1 MLSMDIGIDLGT
13 SNVLV
18 CVKGRG
24 VVINQPSVV
33 AYETATKKIIAIG
46 AKAKKMIG
54 KTPDTIEVV
63 RPLKKGVISDYTVTE
78 RMLKAFIKTAMEK
91 RTSVGRPKI
100 CVCVPSGVTEVE
112 RRAVEDAVY
121 RTGAKSVY
129 VMEEPLAAAVGAAV
143 DISEAKGNMV
153 VDIGGGTT
161 DIAVISL
168 GGAVVS
174 QSIKCA
180 GDDFNEAMIRYIRRK
195 YNLLIGE
202 QTAEKA
208 KIAIGTVYPRTEDVT
223 FVVKGRDLVKGLPK
237 AITITGNETIEAFS
251 EPTSQILNAIHGV
264 LEVAP
269 PELIADISVSG
280 IVLTGGGS
288 LMYGFEKLI
297 KEKTGIE
304 AYVSDH
310 ALEAVA
316 LGAGMSVAMHLE
328 EAAGGR

>member
-1 MLSMDIGIDLGT
+1 MLSMDIGVDLGT
-13 SNVLV
+13 SNVLIA
-18 CVKGRG
+18 VKGRG

-33 AYETATKKIIAIG
+33 AYETSSKKIIAIG

-54 KTPDTIEVV
+54 KAPDTIEVV

-78 RMLKAFIKTAMEK
+78 RMLKAFIKNAMEK
-91 RTSVGRPKI
+91 RTGVGRPKI

-129 VMEEPLAAAVGAAV
+129 VMEEPLAAAIGAAV
-143 DISEAKGNMV
+143 DIFEAKGNMV

-161 DIAVISL
+161 DLAVISL

-180 GDDFNEAMIRYIRRK
+180 GDDFNEAMIRYMRRK

-208 KIAIGTVYPRTEDVT
+208 KIAIGTVYPRKEDVT
-223 FVVKGRDLVKGLPK
+223 YVVKGRDLIKGLPK
-237 AITITGNETIEAFS
+237 AITVTGNETIEAFS
-251 EPTSQILNAIHGV
+251 EPVSHIMTAIHGV
-264 LEVAP
+264 LEIAP
-269 PELIADISVSG
+269 PELIADIAING

-304 AYVSDH
+304 AYVSDK

-316 LGAGMSVAMHLE
+316 LGAGFSVGLAE
-328 EAAGGR
+328 KNAENS